1 MRIFGINDI
10 LIIVGMRCCIM
21 EYIGYAASLIILI
34 SLLMSSV
41 RKLRWI
47 NLLGSI
53 TFAVYGFLIDSL
65 PVALL
70 NIGTVIINIYYLYH
84 MYLAKDYFKLLPI
97 TGKTKYFEYFLS
109 YYEKDIKSYIEEIDV
124 DIDKAEMSF
133 AGVFVC
139 SKHDENTLMVD
150 LDYVVPAYRDFKIG
164 KYIYTKQKDL
174 FLSKGYNRLLTY
186 TSCSKHKKY
195 LEKMGFEENEELS
208 SQENI
213 CYVININKDQI

>member
-1 MRIFGINDI
+1 
-10 LIIVGMRCCIM
+10 M

-70 NIGTVIINIYYLYH
+70 NIGTVIINIYYLYN

-97 TGKTKYFEYFLS
+97 TGKTKYFEYFLN
-109 YYEKDIKSYIEEIDV
+109 YYEKDIKTYTEKIDV
-124 DIDKAEMSF
+124 DIENAEMSF
-133 AGVFVC
+133 YILRNIVPAGVFVC
-139 SKHDENTLMVD
+139 SKQDEKTLKVD

-164 KYIYTKQKDL
+164 KYIYNKRKEVFLEKGFTKLQ
-174 FLSKGYNRLLTY
+174 TY
-186 TSCSKHKKY
+186 TACPKHIKY
-195 LEKMGFEENEELS
+195 LEKMGFQAKSDLSTPENTCYEINLAK
-208 SQENI
+208 SQS
-213 CYVININKDQI
+213 